1 MDKIILFAS
10 HDETVW
16 IHGKVLEELS
26 GEKGRNEMVFME
38 REQFKKMV
46 AEYLLA
52 HQTERVFVEEFEWK
66 GIAGNA

>member
-1 MDKIILFAS
+1 MDKIILFSS

-26 GEKGRNEMVFME
+26 GEKEKSEVVFME
-38 REQFKKMV
+38 REQFKKIV

-52 HQTERVFVEEFEWK
+52 HQVERVFVEEFKWK